1 MKLHTDIDHLP
12 EFSKAVVTIGTFDG
26 VHLGHQKIISQ
37 LKQEA
42 RRIGG
47 ETLIITFHPHP
58 RKVVHATKDIRLI
71 TTIEERIQLL
81 SAAGIDH
88 LVIVPFTPAFSEL
101 EPRDYVEVFLKKK
114 CNPSIVIIGYDHKFG
129 RERKG
134 DYKLLEQFAAEGYF
148 ELKEI
153 PQQVIKE
160 NTVSSTLIR
169 DAISNGEIEKA
180 NELLGYDFSFE
191 GKVVRGEQLGRQ
203 LGYPTA
209 NVALLNEE
217 KIIPG
222 FGIYAVRVSLE
233 KDKKQLLGGMM
244 SIGVRPTVGGT
255 MRTIEVNIFDFNQD
269 IYGETIRVYVK
280 GYIRPEKKFAG
291 LEELKE
297 AIRGDEVAV
306 RAMLRESEK

>member
-12 EFSKAVVTIGTFDG
+12 EFNKAVVTIGTFDG

-42 RRIGG
+42 KRIGG
-47 ETLIITFHPHP
+47 ETVIITFHPHP
-58 RKVVHATKDIRLI
+58 RKVVHVSKDIRLI
-71 TTIEERIQLL
+71 TTIEERIKLL

-101 EPRDYVEVFLKKK
+101 EPEDYVEMFLKKK
-114 CNPSIVIIGYDHKFG
+114 CNPSVVIIGYDHKFG

-134 DYKLLEQFAAEGYF
+134 DYRLLEQFAAEGYF

-153 PQQVIKE
+153 PQQVIRE

-180 NELLGYDFSFE
+180 NQLLGYDFSFE
-191 GKVVRGEQLGRQ
+191 GEVVKGDQLGRQ

-209 NVALLNEE
+209 NIQVMDEE

-222 FGIYAVRVSLE
+222 YGIYAVTVELE
-233 KDKKQLLGGMM
+233 KNNRTLGGMM

-255 MRTIEVNIFDFNQD
+255 RMTIEVNIFDFSDD
-269 IYGETIRVYVK
+269 IYGEKIRVFVK
-280 GYIRPEKKFAG
+280 RFVRPEKKFAG
-291 LEELKE
+291 LDELKE
-297 AIRGDEVAV
+297 AIKGDEVAV
-306 RAMLRESEK
+306 RAMLK